1 MPSTFPGPSID
12 RPGGGDYS
20 RAHTVKLAGK
30 TAIVTGTSANI
41 GGGIADGLAAEGARV
56 VCVDVTA
63 DNAEQCAAAIR
74 RRGGEAEGVICDVT
88 DERQVETMV
97 ARTRDAYGG
106 ADVLVN
112 NAGVLG
118 GQSVLDMPLERW
130 QRQLAVNLT
139 GTFLCTKHVARLM
152 VERKTRGSIIVIVST
167 AGHQGQAGNIG
178 YCTSKSGLLNFTR
191 AAAMDLVRHGI
202 RVNSLTPTAT
212 DVEESDARAVE
223 WGRARPERRGR
234 VLDFAKMLPM
244 DHLPSPRHYARAAVF
259 LASDDSEMI
268 TGIDLR
274 VDAGALAKYW
284 PWVPHA

>member
-1 MPSTFPGPSID
+1 M
-12 RPGGGDYS
+12 
-20 RAHTVKLAGK
+20 KLAGK
-30 TAIVTGTSANI
+30 VAIVTGTSPNI
-41 GGGIADGLAAEGARV
+41 GGGIAEGLAAEGARI
-56 VCVDVTA
+56 VCVDVAA
-63 DNAEQCAAAIR
+63 DNARQCAAAIE
-74 RRGGEAEGVICDVT
+74 RRGGQALGLTCDVT
-88 DERQVETMV
+88 EERQVETMV
-97 ARTRDAYGG
+97 ARAREAYG
-106 ADVLVN
+106 AVDILVN
-112 NAGVLG
+112 NAGLLG
-118 GQSVLDMPLERW
+118 GHGVLDMPLERW

-152 VERKTRGSIIVIVST
+152 VERGTRGSIIVIVST

-212 DVEESDARAVE
+212 DVEEADARAVA
-223 WGRARPERRGR
+223 WGRPRPERSGR

-244 DHLPSPRHYARAAVF
+244 DHLPSPRHSARAAVF

-274 VDAGALAKYW
+274 VDAGAIAKYW